1 MCKLCDSYKF
11 GGIGFDFTFS
21 PKSSSIFFASHTDSI
36 KLSDDESFK
45 FCPVC
50 GKKLTEENFKSKY

>member
-1 MCKLCDSYKF
+1 MCKRGERIKFDSE
-11 GGIGFDFTFS
+11 
-21 PKSSSIFFASHTDSI
+21 
-36 KLSDDESFK
+36 ESFK